1 MTLQRRIARL
11 VAPSVL
17 VLAASCGSLR
27 AASSTPPVPLQWQ
40 YEEALAQAEREA
52 LATRFDVAD
61 RLLATFAAQHPG
73 THEGFESSFWRA
85 VFKLD
90 GANASAS
97 PRDAANL
104 LDEYLRAPATAQHRG
119 SATTLRRVAGALDAR
134 NATVA
139 ADPSTPTSAP
149 STATP
154 SSSSAA
160 PRTEPRTETRAEERR
175 DEKRDEE
182 IQRLREELAKANAEL
197 ERIKRRLA
205 QPAP

>member
-1 MTLQRRIARL
+1 MTSLHRLARL
-11 VAPSVL
+11 AAPSLL

-27 AASSTPPVPLQWQ
+27 AASSTPPQPLQWQ
-40 YEEALAQAEREA
+40 YEETLAQAEREA
-52 LATRFDVAD
+52 LAMRFDVAD
-61 RLLATFAAQHPG
+61 RLLATFAEQHPG
-73 THEGFESSFWRA
+73 THEAFEAGYWRA

-90 GANASAS
+90 GANPSAS
-97 PRDAANL
+97 PRESAVL

-119 SATTLRRVAGALDAR
+119 SATALRRAAGALDAR
-134 NATVA
+134 NASVA
-139 ADPSTPTSAP
+139 SNPATPS
-149 STATP
+149 TP
-154 SSSSAA
+154 SSSTPPSTTA
-160 PRTEPRTETRAEERR
+160 PRTEARTESRAEERR

>member
-1 MTLQRRIARL
+1 MTSQRRVARL
-11 VAPSVL
+11 FAPLLL

-40 YEEALAQAEREA
+40 FEETLAQAEREA

-61 RLLATFAAQHPG
+61 RLLVTFAEQHPG
-73 THEGFESSFWRA
+73 THESAEVSFWRA
-85 VFKLD
+85 VFRLD
-90 GANASAS
+90 RANAAASA
-97 PRDAANL
+97 REAANL

-119 SATTLRRVAGALDAR
+119 SATSLRRVAGALDAR
-134 NATVA
+134 NASAMT
-139 ADPSTPTSAP
+139 DPTTPASTTPSATPASPSAP
-149 STATP
+149 RS
-154 SSSSAA
+154 
-160 PRTEPRTETRAEERR
+160 ETRADDRR